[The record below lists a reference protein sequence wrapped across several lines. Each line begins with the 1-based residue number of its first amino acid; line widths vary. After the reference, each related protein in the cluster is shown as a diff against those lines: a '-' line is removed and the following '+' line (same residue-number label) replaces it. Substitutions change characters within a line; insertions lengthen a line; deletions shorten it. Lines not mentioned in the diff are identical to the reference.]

1 VLVKFIVVGMRGAGG
16 GVGGSRRG
24 EVGEEDAEKR
34 FRRKFFLVVGR
45 QKCGKPKTV
54 LRIFRLSVEN
64 SRCCVWKLARDAA
77 EEFLIDFRT
86 SPKLLLVEKL

>member
-34 FRRKFFLVVGR
+34 FRRKFFPRGWPAKVRKAKDRSENFPTV
-45 QKCGKPKTV
+45 CGKFP
-54 LRIFRLSVEN
+54 LLCGS
-64 SRCCVWKLARDAA
+64 WLAMLQRS
-77 EEFLIDFRT
+77 F
-86 SPKLLLVEKL
+86 